1 MIETI
6 SKSPRKRR
14 RARFLAD
21 RRVGARRARSAAGGL
36 GGRCWRLRFS
46 AAAAAAGSAVG
57 VVSFVGL
64 PTRRRLGFVAI
75 SGCVAGMRVARLRW
89 CGRVPRRAA
98 RVLAARIADLSLN
111 FHFRQRTPPQMSSAG
126 PPEGL
131 RRALLGGGNVRAGWH
146 CDLR

>member
-1 MIETI
+1 MIGNHLEELRGEA
-6 SKSPRKRR
+6 PRALLGGAPRR
-14 RARFLAD
+14 RAARP
-21 RRVGARRARSAAGGL
+21 VGRGRARGPLLAPS
-36 GGRCWRLRFS
+36 FS